1 MALNISGALSLAG
14 TTLGQSIQLELGG
27 NGTTQI
33 SLNDLTVR
41 NLAGIPSGA
50 IALNNFYGK
59 SRAMGIFY
67 GGYSTALTDTVT
79 RINACGA
86 LVGSETAIGTA
97 RYDLAGASVGFN
109 GLFYGGSNGTTCIWS
124 GIKNLVTR
132 INSCG
137 TLVGSQTSVG
147 TARMYLAGV
156 LVGSN
161 GLFHGGAIC
170 DFNTG
175 GIVTRINACG
185 ALVGSETNT
194 GSYLRHSHAAAKV
207 GSNGLFYGG
216 RYTCTYYCASMCCG
230 YGGYAGY
237 DCNVNTVAR
246 INACGALVGSQT
258 SVGTARRGLAGA
270 SVGSNGLFYGGCA
283 CYPSYESNVVTR
295 INACGALVGSQ
306 TSVGTARSFLAGAS
320 VESNSKGLF
329 YGGYYG
335 SSYPTY
341 TVFNRSTRINACG
354 ALVGG
359 ETNIGTARADLA
371 GAGF

>member
-67 GGYSTALTDTVT
+67 GGYSTALTNTVT

-109 GLFYGGSNGTTCIWS
+109 GLFYGGSNGTTCLWS

-137 TLVGSQTSVG
+137 ALVGSETSIG
-147 TARMYLAGV
+147 TPRMYLAGA

-170 DFNTG
+170 CFHSLC
-175 GIVTRINACG
+175 IVTRINACG
-185 ALVGSETNT
+185 ALVGSQTNT

-216 RYTCTYYCASMCCG
+216 RFTCFYYDGCG
-230 YGGYAGY
+230 YPIGY

-258 SVGTARRGLAGA
+258 SVGSARDVLAGA

-283 CYPSYESNVVTR
+283 CYPSNESNLVTR

-306 TSVGTARSFLAGAS
+306 TSVGSARSVLAGAS

-329 YGGYYG
+329 YGGFY
-335 SSYPTY
+335 SCHPTY

-354 ALVGG
+354 ALVGE